1 MPTKPIEIK
10 QTRLILAE
18 GADAYYFMIWA
29 YQAYGRT
36 DIQVLDFG
44 GIDDLRRFLSTLR
57 LTDNFESVETI
68 LIARDAETD
77 PRAAI
82 ASVRDTLLQAGLA
95 RPETPFSF
103 TDTIPKVGFVL
114 FPGFEDREGTRT
126 YLNGT
131 LEDLCLS
138 TVASDPLMPCVD
150 TYLDCASNAGEDMR
164 HRHKSR
170 LHTYLS
176 GKHGHAGKRLSE
188 AARHG
193 AFDWEH
199 PRLLPFKQAIIE
211 M

>member
-36 DIQVLDFG
+36 DIQVIDFG
-44 GIDDLRRFLSTLR
+44 GIDDLRRFLGTLR

-77 PRAAI
+77 WQASI
-82 ASVRDTLLQAGLA
+82 DSVRYRLQQAGLA
-95 RPETPFSF
+95 APETPFSF
-103 TDTIPKVGFVL
+103 TNTLPKIGFVL
-114 FPGFEDREGTRT
+114 FPGFEDREETRI
-126 YLNGT
+126 YLNGA

-138 TVASDPLMPCVD
+138 TVANDPLMPCVD
-150 TYLDCASNAGEDMR
+150 SYLDCVSTIGEIPR

-170 LHTYLS
+170 LHAYLS
-176 GKHGHAGKRLSE
+176 CKAGHAGKRLSE
-188 AARHG
+188 AAKHG

-199 PRLLPFKQAIIE
+199 PRLLPCKQAIIE